1 MTSDRAAALERLLTE
16 PSAAHGVYE
25 KTELNGVYDEEW
37 SRWYAGYAVDHGIGE
52 LLGRQGVTADELARF
67 LEQSWDEQQRAEPK
81 ATESWAAYTA
91 RRMSKEL
98 AS

>member
-37 SRWYAGYAVDHGIGE
+37 SRWYAGY
-52 LLGRQGVTADELARF
+52 GRPRH
-67 LEQSWDEQQRAEPK
+67 R
-81 ATESWAAYTA
+81 
-91 RRMSKEL
+91 
-98 AS
+98 